1 MDKEKAYLEFLRTQF
16 PIGSRI
22 KLTAMGSDP
31 QPLAPG
37 SVGTLKAIDDVGT
50 FHIEWDNGRSLG
62 LVPGEDQFK
71 VLPPE
76 TTLLKLYMPLMGCLH
91 ERDKYGDLE
100 EEPQELSGK
109 DLWRYE
115 DAVNGVILKN
125 RAPEEAESG
134 IMHWYGEDDEV
145 NRKVRRVE
153 FAVEERER
161 QLWGVAECHIT
172 EPLTFKEMC
181 ALKRFVS
188 GQASDGWGEGLEQ
201 RPIYLEDDAEL
212 YIHLW
217 QSNGYFIRTEEEQF
231 VTGIQQCADGLP
243 EMCFS
248 VISSTGELIC
258 IKRGESGYYHS
269 DWNTEDAQE
278 NRELADICNAKL
290 GVSMAQRLAMET
302 GSMHGWHVPG
312 ADPKAYEALGE
323 KEEVQCQTM

>member
-1 MDKEKAYLEFLRTQF
+1 MNREKAYLEFLRAQF

-31 QPLAPG
+31 RPLAPG
-37 SVGTLKAIDDVGT
+37 SVGTLKAIDDIGT
-50 FHIEWDNGRSLG
+50 FHIKWDNGRSLG

-115 DAVNGVILKN
+115 DAVHGVILKN

-134 IMHWYGEDDEV
+134 IMHWYGENDEV
-145 NRKVRRVE
+145 NRKVRKVE
-153 FAVEERER
+153 FVVEERQR

-172 EPLTFKEMC
+172 EPLTFEELC

-188 GQASDGWGEGLEQ
+188 GQASDGWGEGFEQ

-269 DWNTEDAQE
+269 DWNTNDKQR
-278 NRELADICNAKL
+278 NREMADDHNESL
-290 GVSMAQRLAMET
+290 GVSKAQRLAMET

-312 ADPKAYEALGE
+312 ADPKTYEALE
-323 KEEVQCQTM
+323 KEEETQCQTM

>member
-1 MDKEKAYLEFLRTQF
+1 MNREKAYLEFLRAQF

-22 KLTAMGSDP
+22 RLTTMGSDP

-37 SVGTLKAIDDVGT
+37 SVGTLKAIDDIGT
-50 FHIEWDNGRSLG
+50 FHIKWDNGRSLG

-91 ERDKYGDLE
+91 ERDGYGDLE

-145 NRKVRRVE
+145 NRKVRKVE
-153 FAVEERER
+153 FVVEERER

-172 EPLTFKEMC
+172 EPLTFEELC
-181 ALKRFVS
+181 TLKRFVS
-188 GQASDGWGEGLEQ
+188 GQASDGWCEGLEQ
-201 RPIYLEDDAEL
+201 RPVYLPEDAEL
-212 YIHLW
+212 YIHFW

-248 VISSTGELIC
+248 VLSNTGELIC
-258 IKRGESGYYHS
+258 IKRGESGYYPS

-290 GVSMAQRLAMET
+290 GVSMAQWLAMET

-312 ADPKAYEALGE
+312 ADPKAYEALE
-323 KEEVQCQTM
+323 KKEEMQCQTM